1 MSGSHFAGSFWH
13 NPPRKTC
20 CFGEGLDYYA
30 MATPEMVVKRKR
42 PVYLNVIQIC
52 LPIGGVVSIIHRISG
67 FLMVLL
73 IPAALYALQ
82 TSLESPMRFEQVR
95 SWLSEG
101 IGRFALLLGLWLLV
115 QHLYSGLRHLFMDI
129 DVGVELAAARRSA
142 WITLAA
148 SIITVAIL
156 GVLL

>member
-1 MSGSHFAGSFWH
+1 
-13 NPPRKTC
+13 
-20 CFGEGLDYYA
+20 
-30 MATPEMVVKRKR
+30 MATPEMVLKRKR
-42 PVYLNVIQIC
+42 PVYLNVIQIR

-67 FLMVLL
+67 LLMVLL
-73 IPAALYALQ
+73 IPVALYALQ

-95 SWLSEG
+95 SWLSDG
-101 IGRFALLLGLWLLV
+101 IGRLALLLALWVLV

>member
-1 MSGSHFAGSFWH
+1 
-13 NPPRKTC
+13 
-20 CFGEGLDYYA
+20 
-30 MATPEMVVKRKR
+30 MATTKKR
-42 PVYLNVIQIC
+42 PVYLNLAQIR

-73 IPAALYALQ
+73 IPVALHYLQ

-95 SWLSEG
+95 SSLSSG
-101 IGRFALLLGLWLLV
+101 LGRVALLLALWVLV
-115 QHLYSGLRHLFMDI
+115 QHLYSGVRHLFMDI
-129 DVGVELAAARRSA
+129 DVGVERPTARRSA

-148 SIITVAIL
+148 SIITVALL